1 MAEKS
6 PTWHGIP
13 RQEIP
18 WYPTVN
24 TETCIG
30 CELCYVTCGRN
41 VFEMKDRKSI
51 AAHPLECMVGCSTCA
66 IVCPVEAISFP
77 ARDLIWKT
85 EREHKIFRMVHEEAH
100 QKREKLA
107 AQQARAVA
115 EETLAQRT
123 TQVRVEVSGEF
134 GEKRFLVKLEE
145 LRGCRYARS
154 ARSGRSPALWYHFRP
169 MSLPM
174 RINLVAICF
183 RGSSML
189 SVSDSE
195 SVMPPSRSSRRIQPN
210 PVGRYAN
217 TTEARSLNREGG

>member
-1 MAEKS
+1 MADKS
-6 PTWHGIP
+6 PIWHGIP

-24 TETCIG
+24 AETCIG

-41 VFEMKDRKSI
+41 VFDMRDRKSI
-51 AAHPLECMVGCSTCA
+51 AAHPFQCMVGCSTCA

-77 ARDLIWKT
+77 GRDVIWKT
-85 EREHKIFRMVHEEAH
+85 EREHKIFRMVHEEAR

-107 AQQARAVA
+107 VQQARAAA

-145 LRGCRYARS
+145 LIRDRPYDIVNLQLQVPTVKGAREKAPS
-154 ARSGRSPALWYHFRP
+154 FMAFEVTSTEQEDIQSFMPELRAMIRDNG
-169 MSLPM
+169 
-174 RINLVAICF
+174 LV
-183 RGSSML
+183 L
-189 SVSDSE
+189 VSE
-195 SVMPPSRSSRRIQPN
+195 RK
-210 PVGRYAN
+210 
-217 TTEARSLNREGG
+217 L